1 MTFRFFWSSGLFLKL
16 NFFPEKG
23 NAFPKHRRSF
33 RSGLSP
39 YFRHAGSATAQTHT
53 DFRSQNPIFRAQ
65 VLRPISGT
73 EIAAPTRTLGSSIR
87 SLKGAP
93 VEHPPRTAL
102 VITICAHCK
111 KVISETTQRDNR
123 ISHGIC
129 SKCLARLE
137 KELPANSHPSANP
150 HSSRS
155 HLKKAREG
163 SR

>member
-1 MTFRFFWSSGLFLKL
+1 MTFHPFWSSGLFLKS
-16 NFFPEKG
+16 NFFPKKG
-23 NAFPKHRRSF
+23 NAFPKLKRQFQHD
-33 RSGLSP
+33 LSP
-39 YFRHAGSATAQTHT
+39 YFRRAGSAKAQTHSA
-53 DFRSQNPIFRAQ
+53 FQSQNPIFRAQ
-65 VLRPISGT
+65 VLRPTGGT
-73 EIAAPTRTLGSSIR
+73 EIAAPIRTHGSSIR
-87 SLKGAP
+87 SSKG
-93 VEHPPRTAL
+93 VDFEHPPRTAL

-111 KVISETTQRDNR
+111 KVISETAQRDNR

-137 KELPANSHPSANP
+137 KELPANSNPLSNP